1 MKRQLMALVAACAAG
16 TMLADPN
23 DPQISL
29 VSAQQDDNRVL
40 KVTYTLDEPAIV
52 TFDVKTNGVSI
63 GAANLKLASGDVHRV
78 VNATEAGEVRTLF
91 WRAYEAWPEHTSKKD
106 GMDFSVTVT
115 AWATNSPPDYMVI
128 KLVGDDKGARTYY
141 TAPEQLPGE
150 GGVTNDIYKTDYLV
164 MRRIPAAGK
173 TFRMGP
179 PPEVTRSVNAV
190 RHLVALTNDFY
201 MAVFELTQAQYSNV
215 MGWVC
220 SLSYFDLYSSYNA
233 DLANYKDVIT
243 GPVPQTRFSE
253 FRGTA
258 KSWPADGHEIAQTAE
273 LHTFRTSLKLPTL
286 DLPTEAEWEFACRA
300 GTTGN
305 RYDGTA
311 DGANPTSGQVPS
323 KTWPPLNP
331 KPVGLLQPNDF
342 GLYDMYGNVAELCLD
357 CYVEDG
363 SYVSDVDGVTIAP
376 KGPAADKDGKQALR
390 VLRGNGYWDGNDNTQ
405 ANSWFRGSKKRD
417 NNYPAFGY
425 RLVCTF

>member
-1 MKRQLMALVAACAAG
+1 MKTKLLCIATTCAVCAVF
-16 TMLADPN
+16 ADPN
-23 DPQISL
+23 DPQATI
-29 VSAQQDDNRVL
+29 VSAGQNMDHVL
-40 KVTYTLDEPAIV
+40 KIEYTLDEPAIV

-63 GAANLKLASGDVHRV
+63 GGANLKTATGDFNRLVAATGSG
-78 VNATEAGEVRTLF
+78 EKRTIT
-91 WRAYEAWPEHTSKKD
+91 WKSYESWPDHTSRKD
-106 GMDFSVTVT
+106 GEFSVSVT
-115 AWATNSPPDYMVI
+115 AWATNSPPDYMVV
-128 KLVGDDKGARTYY
+128 KLIGDDKGSRVFY
-141 TAPEQLPGE
+141 PSVDWFPGE
-150 GGVTNDIYKTDYLV
+150 GGVTQDAYKTDYLV

-201 MAVFELTQAQYSNV
+201 MAIFELTQAQYKNV
-215 MGWVC
+215 MGKNC
-220 SLSYFDLYSSYNA
+220 SLSYFDSYKGLNA
-233 DLANYKDVIT
+233 DLANYKNVTT
-243 GPVPQTRFSE
+243 GPVPQTRCSE

-258 KSWPADGHEIAQTAE
+258 KSWPADGHEIAATAE

-376 KGPAADKDGKQALR
+376 KGPAADKDGKQVLR
-390 VLRGNGYWDGNDNTQ
+390 VLRGNGYWDGSDNTQ
-405 ANSWFRGSKKRD
+405 ANSWFRGSKERG